1 MLTKENMCVKIPLYK
16 RVLLA
21 VYRTGLFVDSE
32 KTEDY
37 NVNAMFYSCAAA
49 HYMEE
54 MSMQERNAQK
64 TKDTLSIIIVGCGKV
79 GHTLTE
85 QLVAE
90 GHDITIVDTNE
101 RVIRDTAEIF
111 DVMGIR
117 GNGASLG
124 VLEEAGV
131 AGADMIIAVTGSDE
145 LNLLC
150 CTVAKKVGPG
160 IAAIARVRNP
170 DYADE
175 LVYLRQQLGLS
186 MIINPELEA
195 ARQIARN
202 LARPKALTVS
212 SFAKGH
218 AELLTFKIP
227 AGNILCGK
235 HIMELDAIFD
245 FGYLVCAVERGDQVF
260 IPGGRFELQEG
271 DDITIL
277 ANTRD
282 GHRVFK
288 SLGMDSRAV
297 SSCMIVGGGKS
308 AYYLAKNLLAHHMD
322 VKIIEQN
329 RQRCKELTTLLPGAV
344 VICGDGGD
352 EALLREEGIDS
363 VEAFVPLTGL
373 DEENILLTLY
383 AKRMPGMKTITKIN
397 RITFNDV
404 IDSLD
409 LGSVVYPKY
418 ITSETI
424 TAYVRAKQSTIGS
437 NVETLYH
444 LFDGK
449 AEALEFHVEKDAP
462 VVGVPLMKL
471 RKKDNLL
478 IACIAR
484 KGKIIFPRGQ
494 DTIEAG
500 DTVIVVTTHTGFR
513 DISDILA

>member
-1 MLTKENMCVKIPLYK
+1 
-16 RVLLA
+16 
-21 VYRTGLFVDSE
+21 
-32 KTEDY
+32 
-37 NVNAMFYSCAAA
+37 
-49 HYMEE
+49 
-54 MSMQERNAQK
+54 MQGKSANHH
-64 TKDTLSIIIVGCGKV
+64 KDKLNIVIVGCGKV

-85 QLVAE
+85 HLVGE
-90 GHDITIVDTNE
+90 GHDITIVDTDE
-101 RVIRDTAEIF
+101 RVIRDTTEVF

-117 GNGASLG
+117 GNGASLS
-124 VLEEAGV
+124 VLEEAGIEH
-131 AGADMIIAVTGSDE
+131 ADMIIAVTGSDE

-150 CTVAKKVGPG
+150 CTIAKKVGGG
-160 IAAIARVRNP
+160 ISAIARVRNP
-170 DYADE
+170 DYAEE

-195 ARQIARN
+195 AKQIARV
-202 LARPKALTVS
+202 LSRPKALTVS
-212 SFAKGH
+212 AFAKGH
-218 AELLTFKIP
+218 AELLSFKIP
-227 AGNILCGK
+227 SDNTLCGK
-235 HIMELDAIFD
+235 RIMELDGIFS
-245 FGYLVCAVERGDQVF
+245 FGYLVCAVDRGGEVF
-260 IPGGRFELQEG
+260 IPGGPFELHEG

-282 GHRVFK
+282 SHRVFEA
-288 SLGMDSRAV
+288 LGMESHAV
-297 SSCMIVGGGKS
+297 SSCMIIGGGKS
-308 AYYLAKNLLAHHMD
+308 SYYLARQLLRQKVD

-329 RQRCKELTTLLPGAV
+329 RARCEELSALLPEAV

-352 EALLREEGIDS
+352 EALLKEEGIDS
-363 VEAFVPLTGL
+363 VESFVPLTGL

-383 AKRMPGMKTITKIN
+383 AKRMPGLKTITKIN

-404 IDSLD
+404 IEGLD

-424 TAYVRAKQSTIGS
+424 TAYVRAKQNTIGS

-444 LFDGK
+444 LFDSQ

-471 RKKDNLL
+471 KKKDNLL
-478 IACIAR
+478 IACIGR

-494 DTIEAG
+494 DAIQAG
-500 DTVIVVTTHTGFR
+500 DTVIIVTTHTGFR

>member
-1 MLTKENMCVKIPLYK
+1 
-16 RVLLA
+16 
-21 VYRTGLFVDSE
+21 
-32 KTEDY
+32 
-37 NVNAMFYSCAAA
+37 
-49 HYMEE
+49 
-54 MSMQERNAQK
+54 MQEKNAK
-64 TKDTLSIIIVGCGKV
+64 TKKDTLRIVIVGCGKV

-85 QLVAE
+85 QLVSE

-101 RVIRDTAEIF
+101 RVIRDTAEVF

-117 GNGASLG
+117 GNGASLS
-124 VLEEAGV
+124 VLEEAGI
-131 AGADMIIAVTGSDE
+131 GQADLIIAVTGSDE

-150 CTVAKKVGPG
+150 CTIAKKVGG
-160 IAAIARVRNP
+160 EIAAIARVRNP
-170 DYADE
+170 DYAEE

-202 LARPKALTVS
+202 LSRPNALTVS
-212 SFAKGH
+212 SFARGH
-218 AELLTFKIP
+218 AEMLSFRIP
-227 AGNILCGK
+227 AGNVLCGK
-235 HIMELDAIFD
+235 RIMELDAIFG
-245 FGYLVCAVERGDQVF
+245 FGYLVCAVERDDQVF
-260 IPGGRFELQEG
+260 IPGGPFELREG

-288 SLGMDSRAV
+288 SLGMQSRAV
-297 SSCMIVGGGKS
+297 SSCMIIGGGKS
-308 AYYLAKNLLAHHMD
+308 AYYLAKNLIAHHMD
-322 VKIIEQN
+322 VKIIEQS
-329 RQRCKELTTLLPGAV
+329 RARCEELTALLPQATI
-344 VICGDGGD
+344 ICGDGGD
-352 EALLREEGIDS
+352 ETLLREEGIDS

-383 AKRMPGMKTITKIN
+383 AKRMPGLKTITKIG

-424 TAYVRAKQSTIGS
+424 TAYVRARQNTIGN

-471 RKKDNLL
+471 KKKDNLL

-494 DTIEAG
+494 DAIEAG